1 MNGLMQQFKDVV
13 SLFGCEETIQL
24 GGQVFLKY
32 QDVFNLFKSRGYIT
46 VTDISTL
53 SRNIYLVGKKCELGN
68 FESWLKEQIKE
79 SNKMKR
85 RDWKIAIV
93 SGVIGAVIGLI
104 PWLVG
109 LLTQ

>member
-24 GGQVFLKY
+24 GGEVFLKY
-32 QDVFNLFKSRGYIT
+32 QDVFDLLKSRGYIT
-46 VTDISTL
+46 ITDTSTIL
-53 SRNIYLVGKKCELGN
+53 RNIYLVRKKCELGD
-68 FESWLKEQIKE
+68 FESWLKEHIKE
-79 SNKMKR
+79 SNRMKR

-104 PWLVG
+104 PWIVG